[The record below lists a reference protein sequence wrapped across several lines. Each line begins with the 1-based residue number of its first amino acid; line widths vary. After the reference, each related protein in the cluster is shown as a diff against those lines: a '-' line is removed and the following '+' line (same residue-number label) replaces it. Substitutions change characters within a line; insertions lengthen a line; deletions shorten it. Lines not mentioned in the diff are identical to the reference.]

1 MKLSEMK
8 ANYLMTAVLT
18 LMLTACTEKPVS
30 PDTPYIIDGEV
41 TGLRDGIEIALYQFD
56 GDVGSPV
63 AKDTLQ
69 GGKFHF
75 EQQLQEPELT
85 RLSLYALEDNISYA
99 GGRMIYIKPGAFVKV
114 KGIGNHIMSWKV
126 ESKVP
131 EQLSYDKLNGMPEI
145 DPYQD
150 LVNLRNKAI
159 RELHQIDP
167 KIDKERYNEARKRYK
182 VINDQEDS
190 VYFVMQGK
198 RIELMKHMKPSHP
211 WMKELVLMAR
221 VSNANPDYI
230 YTEEAKALYQSLS
243 EDMKQTP
250 EGFEIYSNLYP
261 PKQAMDGD
269 DFPDGDFYDLDGNLH
284 HIAEHKGKYILL
296 DFWSSGCAPC
306 IWAFPEM
313 KEVYEKYGDKLAIIS
328 LSSDTNTRWHKAS
341 EKHEITW
348 SNWNE
353 MKGEGGLY
361 ANYRIGSFPYYVL
374 INPEGKIEK
383 QTSGYS
389 EGKFK
394 TMFTELFD

>member
-1 MKLSEMK
+1 MRTKI
-8 ANYLMTAVLT
+8 LMMSVLT
-18 LMLTACTEKPVS
+18 LILTACTKKPVS
-30 PDTPYIIDGEV
+30 PDAPYIIEGVV
-41 TGLRDGIEIALYQFD
+41 TGLRDGIEIALYQLD
-56 GDVGSPV
+56 GNAGSLIT
-63 AKDTLQ
+63 KDTLQ

-75 EQQLQEPELT
+75 EQQLQKPELT
-85 RLSLYALEDNISYA
+85 RIWLFTFDDNIPSA
-99 GGRMIYIKPGAFVKV
+99 GGRIIYVNPGTFVKV
-114 KGIGNHIMSWKV
+114 KGYDNHVMSWEV

-131 EQLSYDKLNGMPEI
+131 EQLAYDKLYGMPEI

-150 LVNLRNKAI
+150 LVDLRNKALS
-159 RELHQIDP
+159 ELRQIDS
-167 KIDKERYNEARKRYK
+167 KVDKERYDEARKRYN

-190 VYFVMQGK
+190 VYRVIQGK
-198 RIELMKHMKPSHP
+198 QIELMKHMKPSHP
-211 WMKELVLMAR
+211 WIKELSIMAGM
-221 VSNANPDYI
+221 SNAYPNYI

-250 EGFEIYSNLYP
+250 EGLEIYSNLYP

-296 DFWSSGCAPC
+296 DFWSSSCAPC
-306 IWAFPEM
+306 IRAFPEM

-361 ANYRIGSFPYYVL
+361 ANYRIGSIPYYVL

-394 TMFTELFD
+394 TMFGELFD